1 MWQTKQTRILFGSD
15 AQINSLL
22 TFVLGPSFVWST
34 TDVCPQCL
42 RRHFSFKLGSTFWK
56 AKIQIRSGKTVH
68 CLKCWKCGKWK
79 MWLYSPWMSNNQMVH
94 FISSYRTVLQHLP
107 LEYMQ
112 LPQIDKYTSNCAHEI
127 WVRWSKVAFISY
139 VWFVKRIGSP
149 VIRGKANKK
158 EARRRVERFDRSIF
172 ALTRCSK
179 KSSFVACYHVKLSKH
194 LPHKKKLFTRPW

>member
-1 MWQTKQTRILFGSD
+1 MSGLWEDIFLLNLVLLFGEPK
-15 AQINSLL
+15 
-22 TFVLGPSFVWST
+22 FRF
-34 TDVCPQCL
+34 
-42 RRHFSFKLGSTFWK
+42 
-56 AKIQIRSGKTVH
+56 RSGKTVQ
-68 CLKCWKCGKWK
+68 CLKCSKCGKWK

-107 LEYMQ
+107 LDYMK
-112 LPQIDKYTSNCAHEI
+112 LPQIDKYTQNCAHEI

-139 VWFVKRIGSP
+139 VWFAKRIGSP

-194 LPHKKKLFTRPW
+194 LLHKKKLFTRPW